1 MNIKIN
7 DFDGPLDLLWHL
19 IKAHKMDIYDI
30 NIEKITKEYL
40 SFINEHKELT
50 IDGASEYLV
59 MASELIH
66 LKSKIILGFDEEE
79 DDDNYEI
86 NSEEDLRNRLIE
98 YEKYQTITND
108 FRELEKNR
116 QDYFT
121 KVPES
126 LKKYANSETYLSDD
140 VSLEDLVNA
149 MLEISERLEYK
160 KPRNTKIAR
169 KEISVKDK
177 INYIKEILSR
187 EKKVEF
193 TRLFNEC
200 TKEEIVVTFLSIL
213 EMSKDN
219 LITLSQNKNFSKIY
233 VEVYN
238 E

>member
-1 MNIKIN
+1 MNFNIK
-7 DFDGPLDLLWHL
+7 DFTGPLDLMLHMVKKHEL
-19 IKAHKMDIYDI
+19 DIYEIDLKIIIDEYI
-30 NIEKITKEYL
+30 N
-40 SFINEHKELT
+40 FINSLDKNDL
-50 IDGASEYLV
+50 DNKSEYLV

-108 FRELEKNR
+108 FP
-116 QDYFT
+116 

-126 LKKYANSETYLSDD
+126 LKEYANNETYLSDD

-177 INYIKEILSR
+177 INYIKDILSR

>member
-1 MNIKIN
+1 MNFNIK
-7 DFDGPLDLLWHL
+7 DFSGPLDLLLHMVRRHEL
-19 IKAHKMDIYDI
+19 DIYEIDLKVI
-30 NIEKITKEYL
+30 IDEYID
-40 SFINEHKELT
+40 FINSLDKNDL
-50 IDGASEYLV
+50 DSKSEYLV
-59 MASELIH
+59 MASELVH

-79 DDDNYEI
+79 DDSNFEI

-121 KVPES
+121 KLPES
-126 LKKYANSETYLSDD
+126 FKEYEQNTLVSGLSI
-140 VSLEDLVNA
+140 EDLVNA
-149 MLEISERLEYK
+149 MLEISERIEYK
-160 KPRNTKIAR
+160 KPKSTKITR
-169 KEISVKDK
+169 KEYSVKDK
-177 INYIKEILSR
+177 INYIKDILKQN
-187 EKKVEF
+187 KKVEF
-193 TRLFNEC
+193 TSLFTEN

-233 VEVYN
+233 VEVKN

>member
-126 LKKYANSETYLSDD
+126 LKEYANNETYLSND

>member
-1 MNIKIN
+1 M
-7 DFDGPLDLLWHL
+7 
-19 IKAHKMDIYDI
+19 
-30 NIEKITKEYL
+30 
-40 SFINEHKELT
+40 
-50 IDGASEYLV
+50 
-59 MASELIH
+59 
-66 LKSKIILGFDEEE
+66 
-79 DDDNYEI
+79 
-86 NSEEDLRNRLIE
+86 RNRLIE

-126 LKKYANSETYLSDD
+126 LKEYANNETYLSDD

-160 KPRNTKIAR
+160 KPRKTKIAR
-169 KEISVKDK
+169 KEMSVKDK
-177 INYIKEILSR
+177 INYIKDILSR